1 MVTAQMSR
9 FPMEE
14 LFCIDGK
21 ADFMANVTSAF
32 KDLRNE
38 QHLADVTLATED
50 DQVLKAHKVVL
61 SSFSPFF
68 KNLLKLHQHPHPLI
82 YMKGVKAHNLQAVL
96 DFMYYGEVSIMKK
109 DLTTFFEVTEELKL
123 KGLDEP
129 VQTNLDQEDGGM
141 AIVDSN
147 NEIKSDPEEST
158 KVKHKK
164 RNTQKDANT
173 NHLAKTDLEADGDN
187 KLIGCSHCTKRFG
200 SKYLLKRHMRSHA
213 EEKPYTCTQCGNAYT
228 EKGQLEAHMLVHQRR
243 QGKPSPLTISNINAN
258 TQEGQIMTEESL
270 PTLPDTEENRE
281 EEQSSKDNGNIE
293 ANTSTEKTVST
304 VVTTTPALIKTDQ
317 KIASDNK
324 VEKKV
329 NWCDFV
335 ALSKDDGGTN
345 ESVWICKLCA
355 YKATLKSNMAKHAE
369 KEHIEGDSNPCN
381 YCKKS
386 YSSMDYLT
394 NHTKKKHKNNI

>member
-1 MVTAQMSR
+1 MSN
-9 FPMEE
+9 FPMDE

-38 QHLADVTLATED
+38 QHTADVTLATED
-50 DQVLKAHKVVL
+50 DEVLKAHKVVL

-68 KNLLKLHQHPHPLI
+68 KNLFKLHQHPHPLI

-129 VQTNLDQEDGGM
+129 VQTNLDQEDGAM
-141 AIVDSN
+141 AIGNSN
-147 NEIKSDPEEST
+147 YEIKSDPAEST
-158 KVKHKK
+158 KVKSKK
-164 RNTQKDANT
+164 RNAQKDGST

-200 SKYLLKRHMRSHA
+200 SKYLLKRHMRSHT
-213 EEKPYTCTQCGNAYT
+213 EDKPFTCTQCDNAYT
-228 EKGQLEAHMLVHQRR
+228 QKDHLEAHMLVHQRK
-243 QGKPSPLTISNINAN
+243 QGKPSSLPISNTNSS

-270 PTLPDTEENRE
+270 PTLSETEENGE
-281 EEQSSKDNGNIE
+281 DEQSSKDNGNFE
-293 ANTSTEKTVST
+293 VNTSIEKTVSPG
-304 VVTTTPALIKTDQ
+304 VSTTPALIKTDP
-317 KIASDNK
+317 KSDSESK
-324 VEKKV
+324 VVKKV

-335 ALSKDDGGTN
+335 ALSKDHGGN
-345 ESVWICKLCA
+345 NDHVWTCKLCA
-355 YKATLKSNMAKHAE
+355 YKATLKSIMAKHVE

-394 NHTKKKHKNNI
+394 NHTQKKHKDKI